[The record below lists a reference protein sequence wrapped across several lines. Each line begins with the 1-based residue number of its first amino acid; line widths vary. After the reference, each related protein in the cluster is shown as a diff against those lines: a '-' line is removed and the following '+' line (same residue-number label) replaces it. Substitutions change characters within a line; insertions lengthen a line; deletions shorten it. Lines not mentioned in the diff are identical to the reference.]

1 MSLTPLHIL
10 SARLQSDTP
19 VCGVALE
26 PYILVRR
33 GDGTTVSAGAF
44 PKGRGASIGL
54 VKVPSNAL
62 EAAHIKS
69 LSLSVERKSVELR
82 CFRKFHKC
90 VSEGALPQN
99 SI

>member
-33 GDGTTVSAGAF
+33 GDGTTVSAGTF
-44 PKGRGASIGL
+44 VDREKLRASL
-54 VKVPSNAL
+54 LRPLAL
-62 EAAHIKS
+62 LYKY
-69 LSLSVERKSVELR
+69 
-82 CFRKFHKC
+82 
-90 VSEGALPQN
+90 
-99 SI
+99 